1 MTKNWTVSLTIT
13 GMLLLML
20 TCAMPAWAGTYAA
33 HYAPGTEGAMGP
45 SVPPPGFHYKQYNF
59 YLESDTL
66 TDGNGDEVNNDFD
79 LTVFVQA
86 HRFIYITKQKFFGA
100 DYGMSAIL
108 PISNVD
114 ISMNTPGGPY
124 NQAEIG
130 LGDIFIEP
138 LILAWH
144 TDRWDT
150 VLGLGVN
157 LPTGECDIVGPPG
170 NKQKAPESAGQG
182 STSGMLTLGATYYLD
197 QAKSWTVS
205 ALSRTLVY
213 GEQDDTDVTPGW
225 EVVVDWGIAKQF
237 PLSKGLLVRP
247 ALVGTA
253 LWQMDEDSG
262 PGASDDKC
270 EVYAIG
276 GEVNFFWLPPHL
288 FQLNLRVLQDFG
300 AEAGPEATRVVFSV
314 TKSF

>member
-1 MTKNWTVSLTIT
+1 MTKNWTVSFTIT

-20 TCAMPAWAGTYAA
+20 TCAMPAWAGNYAS

-45 SVPPPGFHYKQYNF
+45 SVPPPGFHYKQYNY

-66 TDGNGDEVNNDFD
+66 NDDNGDDMNVD
-79 LTVFVQA
+79 LELDVFVQA
-86 HRFIYITKQKFFGA
+86 HRLIYITKQKLFGA
-100 DYGMSAIL
+100 DYGMSAIVQF
-108 PISNVD
+108 SNID
-114 ISMNTPGGPY
+114 INVGAMGY
-124 NQAEIG
+124 NEAKLG

-157 LPTGECDIVGPPG
+157 LPTGNFDTMAGG
-170 NKQKAPESAGQG
+170 QAKALESAGQG
-182 STSGMLTLGATYYLD
+182 CVSGMMSLGATYYLD

-237 PLSKGLLVRP
+237 PISKGLLVRP

-253 LWQMDEDSG
+253 LWQIDEDSG

-276 GEVNFFWLPPHL
+276 GEVNLFWLPPHL
-288 FQLNLRVLQDFG
+288 WQLNLRALQDIS
-300 AEAGPEATRVVFSV
+300 AESGPEATRVVLSV